1 MRRRVILDTGP
12 LVAFLNG
19 RDRYHEWARLQWAQ
33 IEPPFLTC
41 EPVLS
46 EACFLLRGL
55 QGGQDAVLELL
66 RRKVVE
72 TPFRL
77 VDNLDAIAGSL
88 KKYSDIDIS
97 LADACLVRMSELY
110 GKSAV
115 LTLDTHFRIY
125 RKAGRQTIPILSPPL
140 R

>member
-12 LVAFLNG
+12 LVAFLSG
-19 RDRYHEWARLQWAQ
+19 RDAYHEWARLQWAQ
-33 IEPPFLTC
+33 IEPPLLTC
-41 EPVLS
+41 EAVLS
-46 EACFLLRGL
+46 EACFLLGGL
-55 QGGQDAVLELL
+55 EGGQAAVMELL

-77 VDNLDAIAGSL
+77 ADNLDAIAASL
-88 KKYSDIDIS
+88 RKHSDIGIS

-110 GKSAV
+110 PQSAV

-125 RKAGRQTIPILSPPL
+125 RKAGRQSMPVLSPPA